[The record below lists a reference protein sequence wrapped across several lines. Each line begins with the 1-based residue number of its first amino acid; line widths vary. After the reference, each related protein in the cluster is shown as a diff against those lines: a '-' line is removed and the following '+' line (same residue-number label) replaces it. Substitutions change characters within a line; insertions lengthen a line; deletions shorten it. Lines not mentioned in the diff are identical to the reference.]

1 MSQAVLRIVKAPGL
15 WHCQAGHPIR
25 PTEQCAKIGKVILC
39 ISCLLRALPPRPE
52 RKLTKD
58 HRLLNE
64 AQFLALDNIADL
76 IHFAEG
82 DQLLLFQC
90 LETDMAQ
97 VQNELGLRSMPYH
110 GRAHNLFPEVN
121 SHQLDAML
129 SIYEDFRQSVSIMKG
144 VSNEVLEL

>member
-1 MSQAVLRIVKAPGL
+1 MSQAVLRIVKAPNL
-15 WHCQAGHPIR
+15 WHCQAGHLIQPS
-25 PTEQCAKIGKVILC
+25 EQCAKIGKVILC

-58 HRLLNE
+58 QRLLNE

-76 IHFAEG
+76 THFAEG
-82 DQLLLFQC
+82 DQLLLLQC

-129 SIYEDFRQSVSIMKG
+129 KLYQKFHSELA
-144 VSNEVLEL
+144 EVTNDGQN